1 MTASD
6 RGIAEYQDVAGDFL
20 RSNNWLQKTRVP
32 GLWEA
37 ALQAATNA
45 NLAFNTSGN
54 PYVGTTTASGSLYQS
69 VQDVLVV
76 TMQTVPG
83 TQIQVTVPAPLGTM
97 FLTGGIVIDPT
108 NTTWLNLLAAITGTV
123 TDTAGNAA
131 LSLISAVKTSRRRDQ
146 FNG

>member
-6 RGIAEYQDVAGDFL
+6 RGIAEYQDIAGDFL
-20 RSNNWLQKTRVP
+20 RTNNWLQKTRVP

-76 TMQTVPG
+76 TMQSVPG
-83 TQIQVTVPAPLGTM
+83 TQVQVTVPAPLGTM